1 MGLLYLFP
9 IQEDEGD
16 HVSIKDSSLL
26 LKSYG
31 LPYLFWGY
39 LLAGLTTLGIITL
52 AIRGP
57 LKKMLLYEDSLNVTA
72 HTSNFI
78 EGKVTAVP
86 LDEIGRRQRGATE
99 ACFLHVA
106 ESDEADD
113 CQDRQGGEQL
123 PLNFFLGALTL
134 FTLGATAV
142 AFTSL
147 FFVEFRIFK
156 KKNFLIKSLYCFW
169 IPLRHH
175 RFQLSET
182 HPFEIIHF
190 YGSPNMARLEKHPGM
205 QGHQNRGHFELY
217 LHTHDDKRILLDRHS
232 RKIDLK
238 KLQDLLEKF

>member
-1 MGLLYLFP
+1 M
-9 IQEDEGD
+9 
-16 HVSIKDSSLL
+16 
-26 LKSYG
+26 
-31 LPYLFWGY
+31 LPP
-39 LLAGLTTLGIITL
+39 
-52 AIRGP
+52 RRR
-57 LKKMLLYEDSLNVTA
+57 ERR
-72 HTSNFI
+72 
-78 EGKVTAVP
+78 
-86 LDEIGRRQRGATE
+86 GRRLPRSPRGR
-99 ACFLHVA
+99 A
-106 ESDEADD
+106 E
-113 CQDRQGGEQL
+113 L

-217 LHTHDDKRILLDRHS
+217 VSSLFALFFTHK
-232 RKIDLK
+232 
-238 KLQDLLEKF
+238 

>member
-134 FTLGATAV
+134 FTRRSNG
-142 AFTSL
+142 
-147 FFVEFRIFK
+147 R
-156 KKNFLIKSLYCFW
+156 
-169 IPLRHH
+169 R
-175 RFQLSET
+175 
-182 HPFEIIHF
+182 
-190 YGSPNMARLEKHPGM
+190 
-205 QGHQNRGHFELY
+205 LY
-217 LHTHDDKRILLDRHS
+217 LPIFCGISYLQEEEFFNKVSVLLLDS
-232 RKIDLK
+232 PQTSPLST
-238 KLQDLLEKF
+238 